1 VSQSSALSYRT
12 ELLIAGQLRSG
23 DGDARQV
30 INPSSG
36 EVLAEVPDASLAD
49 TQTAI
54 DAAASAWRI
63 WAAVPELER
72 ADSLRRLGARLR
84 AESERLASIIVDELG
99 KPITEAEGEI
109 GGTVG
114 FVEHAASLL
123 ETQADEIR
131 FTRNRREEIWT
142 RRRPYG
148 VVAAIVPWNFPSAL
162 VTRKLGPALAAGNA
176 IVLKADEKTP
186 LSALA
191 IAEIVHSS
199 GLFPDGLVNV
209 LTGPGE
215 SVGQRLVSSPLTNLV
230 TMTGSSEVGKAILAA
245 AAQFVKPVHL
255 ELGGKAPFIVMPDA
269 NLDAA
274 VADAVASRHLNNGQ
288 VCIANERTFVHES
301 VFEDF
306 LRRYVSTVEG
316 LVVGD
321 PHDRRTQIG
330 PKVSEEELTKT
341 LSIVDR
347 SVAQGATLLTG
358 GHRLTDGEFS
368 RGTWIQPT
376 VLSGVSDDMDVM
388 QREVFGP
395 VTPVTP
401 FASWDEVVRRAN
413 ASPYGLSAY
422 IYTSDL
428 ATAMTASRDIE
439 FGEVY
444 INRVGPEEINGYHAG
459 FRESGLGGDDGAH
472 GLDGYSRNQTTYVR
486 Y

>member
-1 VSQSSALSYRT
+1 
-12 ELLIAGQLRSG
+12 
-23 DGDARQV
+23 V
-30 INPSSG
+30 IRPATG
-36 EVLAEVPDASLAD
+36 EVLVEVPDASLAD
-49 TQTAI
+49 ATAAVE
-54 DAAASAWRI
+54 AAGRAWRE
-63 WAAVPELER
+63 WAAVPELAR
-72 ADSLRRLGARLR
+72 ADALRKLGSLLR
-84 AESERLASIIVDELG
+84 QDSDRLASIIVDELG
-99 KPITEAEGEI
+99 KPIAEAEGEV

-162 VTRKLGPALAAGNA
+162 VARKLGPALAAGNA

-215 SVGQRLVSSPLTNLV
+215 SVGHALVTSAGTHLV
-230 TMTGSSEVGKAILAA
+230 TMTGSSEVGKEILASA
-245 AAQFVKPVHL
+245 ARLVKPVHL

-269 NLDAA
+269 DLGTA
-274 VADAVASRHLNNGQ
+274 VTDAVASRHLNNGQ

-301 VFEDF
+301 IFDDF
-306 LRRYVSTVEG
+306 LGRYVASVEA

-330 PKVSEEELTKT
+330 PKVSEDELAKT
-341 LSIVDR
+341 LSIVGR
-347 SVAQGATLLTG
+347 AVEQGAKVLTG
-358 GHRLTDGEFS
+358 GNQLTDGDFS
-368 RGTWIQPT
+368 RGTWMAPT
-376 VLSGVSDDMDVM
+376 VIGDVSDDMDVM
-388 QREVFGP
+388 RNEVFGP
-395 VTPVTP
+395 VTPVSS
-401 FASWDEVVRRAN
+401 FANWDEVVRRAN

-422 IYTSDL
+422 VYTSNL
-428 ATAMTASRDIE
+428 ETAMTASRDLE

-472 GLDGYSRNQTTYVR
+472 GLDGYSRKQTTYVR